1 MSAHAQLS
9 PSSAVRWMSC
19 PGSVRMCEGIP
30 DTSSA
35 ASLEGT
41 MMHTVSAHCLTR
53 RTDAAGYVGVTDPE
67 TGLILQAEQAQAI
80 QTYVDTV
87 RDIVVATGG
96 ALFVEQ
102 RLSIWHMTGE
112 EDAHGTAD
120 AVILTMDEL
129 IVIDAKFGR
138 GVAVEAEENPQLMMY
153 AAAAYVEHELA
164 YDFKRVRMMIVQPRL
179 NASPEWTIPV
189 AELNEFMEEVQVSAE
204 LTRQPDAPLMP
215 SANEAGIGLF
225 RADGTARPE
234 LDSFRSFARFAARIS
249 PHLSSEPEPEE
260 AAVVVPVSRL
270 GPGGDHV
277 ADATRRAV
285 RLLEGELRIPARLVA
300 EVEADS
306 PLTRHVRL
314 DNVLFPGARVLRFV
328 GQPETPIRDPLDQP
342 LLARLRRPTGDAVV
356 LTCSLES
363 GDLPLRIAFPA
374 TLAPRLMPG
383 LFPERPA

>member
-30 DTSSA
+30 DTSSD

-41 MMHTVSAHCLTR
+41 MMHTVSSHCLTR
-53 RTDAAGYVGVTDPE
+53 GTDAAGYVGVTDPE
-67 TGLILQAEQAQAI
+67 TGLILQAEQAQAV

-87 RDIVVATGG
+87 RDICETTGG
-96 ALFVEQ
+96 KLLVEQ

-138 GVAVEAEENPQLMMY
+138 GVAVDAEENPQLMMY

-189 AELNEFMEEVQVSAE
+189 AELNEFMEDVQVSAE
-204 LTRQPDAPLMP
+204 LTRQPDAPLVV
-215 SANEAGIGLF
+215 SSKGCQWC
-225 RADGTARPE
+225 RAKATCPAITNQIMDDFDDVVPETADERD
-234 LDSFRSFARFAARIS
+234 LARIM
-249 PHLSSEPEPEE
+249 
-260 AAVVVPVSRL
+260 AN
-270 GPGGDHV
+270 
-277 ADATRRAV
+277 ADMIEKWVKAV
-285 RLLEGELRIPARLVA
+285 RA
-300 EVEADS
+300 EVERRLLAGEPVHGYKLVQGKKGNRQWADPDAAEETLKSMRIKHDQMYDYKLAS
-306 PLTRHVRL
+306 PTSIEKLAKAGDVGPRQWTKIQDL
-314 DNVLFPGARVLRFV
+314 ITQSE
-328 GQPETPIRDPLDQP
+328 GQPSVAP
-342 LLARLRRPTGDAVV
+342 
-356 LTCSLES
+356 ES
-363 GDLPLRIAFPA
+363 DK
-374 TLAPRLMPG
+374 
-383 LFPERPA
+383 RPALVTSATASDFDDVTNS

>member
-30 DTSSA
+30 DTSSD

-53 RTDAAGYVGVTDPE
+53 GTDAAGYVGVTDAE

-87 RDIVVATGG
+87 RDIVKTTGG
-96 ALFVEQ
+96 ELLVEQ

-120 AVILTMDEL
+120 AVIMTMDEL

-138 GVAVEAEENPQLMMY
+138 GVAVDAEDNPQLMMY

-189 AELNEFMEEVQVSAE
+189 PQLDNFMEEVQISAE
-204 LTRQPDAPLMP
+204 LTRQPDAPLVP
-215 SANEAGIGLF
+215 SAKGCQWC
-225 RADGTARPE
+225 RAKATCPAITNKIMD
-234 LDSFRSFARFAARIS
+234 DFD
-249 PHLSSEPEPEE
+249 
-260 AAVVVPVSRL
+260 AVVPET
-270 GPGGDHV
+270 
-277 ADATRRAV
+277 ADERDLARVMANADMIEKWVKAV
-285 RLLEGELRIPARLVA
+285 RA
-300 EVEADS
+300 EVERRLLAGEPVHGYKLVQGKKGNRQWADPDAAEETLKSMRIKHDQMYDYKLAS
-306 PLTRHVRL
+306 PTSIEKLAKAGDVGPRQWAKIQDLITQSE
-314 DNVLFPGARVLRFV
+314 
-328 GQPETPIRDPLDQP
+328 GQPSVAP
-342 LLARLRRPTGDAVV
+342 
-356 LTCSLES
+356 ES
-363 GDLPLRIAFPA
+363 DK
-374 TLAPRLMPG
+374 
-383 LFPERPA
+383 RPALVTSATASDFDDVTNS

>member
-30 DTSSA
+30 DTSSD

-41 MMHTVSAHCLTR
+41 MMHTVSSHCLTR
-53 RTDAAGYVGVTDPE
+53 GTDAAGYVGVTDPE
-67 TGLILQAEQAQAI
+67 TGLILQAEQAQAV

-87 RDIVVATGG
+87 RDICETTGG
-96 ALFVEQ
+96 KLLVEQ

-120 AVILTMDEL
+120 AVIMTMDEL

-189 AELNEFMEEVQVSAE
+189 AELNEFMEEVQISAE
-204 LTRQPDAPLMP
+204 LTRQPDAPLVV
-215 SANEAGIGLF
+215 SAKGCQWC
-225 RADGTARPE
+225 RAKATCPAITNQIMDDFDDVVPETADERD
-234 LDSFRSFARFAARIS
+234 LARIM
-249 PHLSSEPEPEE
+249 
-260 AAVVVPVSRL
+260 AN
-270 GPGGDHV
+270 
-277 ADATRRAV
+277 ADMIEKWVKAV
-285 RLLEGELRIPARLVA
+285 RA
-300 EVEADS
+300 EVERRLLAGEPVPGYKLVQGKKGNRQWADPDAAEETLKSMRVKHDQMYDYKLAS
-306 PLTRHVRL
+306 PTSIEKLAKAGDVGPRQWTKIQDL
-314 DNVLFPGARVLRFV
+314 ITQSE
-328 GQPETPIRDPLDQP
+328 GQPSVAP
-342 LLARLRRPTGDAVV
+342 
-356 LTCSLES
+356 ES
-363 GDLPLRIAFPA
+363 DK
-374 TLAPRLMPG
+374 
-383 LFPERPA
+383 RPALVTSATASDFDDVTNS

>member
-30 DTSSA
+30 DTSSD

-53 RTDAAGYVGVTDPE
+53 GTDAAGYVGVTDPE

-87 RDIVVATGG
+87 RDICETTGG
-96 ALFVEQ
+96 KLLVEQ

-138 GVAVEAEENPQLMMY
+138 GVAVDAEENPQLMMY

-189 AELNEFMEEVQVSAE
+189 AELNEFMEEVQISAE
-204 LTRQPDAPLMP
+204 LTRQPDAPLVV
-215 SANEAGIGLF
+215 SAKGCQWC
-225 RADGTARPE
+225 RAKATCPAITNQIMDDFDDVVPETADERD
-234 LDSFRSFARFAARIS
+234 LARIM
-249 PHLSSEPEPEE
+249 
-260 AAVVVPVSRL
+260 AN
-270 GPGGDHV
+270 
-277 ADATRRAV
+277 ADMIEKWVKAV
-285 RLLEGELRIPARLVA
+285 RA
-300 EVEADS
+300 EVERRLLAGEPVPGYKLVQGKKGNRQWADPDAAEETLKSMRIKHDQMYDYKLAS
-306 PLTRHVRL
+306 PTSIEKLAKAGDVGPRQWTKIQDL
-314 DNVLFPGARVLRFV
+314 ITQSE
-328 GQPETPIRDPLDQP
+328 GQPSVAP
-342 LLARLRRPTGDAVV
+342 
-356 LTCSLES
+356 ES
-363 GDLPLRIAFPA
+363 DK
-374 TLAPRLMPG
+374 
-383 LFPERPA
+383 RPALVTSATASDFDDVTNS

>member
-9 PSSAVRWMSC
+9 PSSAVRWMTC

-30 DTSSA
+30 DTSSD

-41 MMHTVSAHCLTR
+41 MMHTVSSHCLTR
-53 RTDAAGYVGVTDPE
+53 GTDAAGYVGVTDPE

-87 RDIVVATGG
+87 RDICETTGG
-96 ALFVEQ
+96 KLLVEQ

-138 GVAVEAEENPQLMMY
+138 GVAVDAEENPQLMMY

-179 NASPEWTIPV
+179 NASPECTIPV

-204 LTRQPDAPLMP
+204 LTRQPDAPLVV
-215 SANEAGIGLF
+215 SAKGCQWC
-225 RADGTARPE
+225 RAKATCPAITNQIMDDFDDVVPETADERD
-234 LDSFRSFARFAARIS
+234 LARIM
-249 PHLSSEPEPEE
+249 
-260 AAVVVPVSRL
+260 AN
-270 GPGGDHV
+270 
-277 ADATRRAV
+277 ADMIEKWVKAV
-285 RLLEGELRIPARLVA
+285 RA
-300 EVEADS
+300 EVERRLLAGEPVHGYKLVQGKKGNRQWADPDAAEETLKSMRIKHDQMYDYKLAS
-306 PLTRHVRL
+306 PTSIEKLAKAGDVGPRQWTKIQDL
-314 DNVLFPGARVLRFV
+314 ITQSE
-328 GQPETPIRDPLDQP
+328 GQPSVAP
-342 LLARLRRPTGDAVV
+342 
-356 LTCSLES
+356 ES
-363 GDLPLRIAFPA
+363 DK
-374 TLAPRLMPG
+374 
-383 LFPERPA
+383 RPALVTSATASDFDDVTNS

>member
-30 DTSSA
+30 DTSSD

-41 MMHTVSAHCLTR
+41 MMHTVSSHCLTR
-53 RTDAAGYVGVTDPE
+53 GTDAAGYVGVTDPE
-67 TGLILQAEQAQAI
+67 TGLILQAEQAQAV

-87 RDIVVATGG
+87 RDICETTGG
-96 ALFVEQ
+96 KLLVEQ

-164 YDFKRVRMMIVQPRL
+164 YDFERVRMMIVQPRL

-189 AELNEFMEEVQVSAE
+189 PKLDNFMAEVQFSAE
-204 LTRQPDAPLMP
+204 LTRQADAPLMP
-215 SANEAGIGLF
+215 SAKGCQWC
-225 RADGTARPE
+225 RAKATCPAITNQIMDDFDDVVPETADERD
-234 LDSFRSFARFAARIS
+234 LARIM
-249 PHLSSEPEPEE
+249 
-260 AAVVVPVSRL
+260 AN
-270 GPGGDHV
+270 
-277 ADATRRAV
+277 ADMIEKWVKAV
-285 RLLEGELRIPARLVA
+285 RA
-300 EVEADS
+300 EVERRLLAGEPVHGYKLVQGKKGNRQWADPDAAEETLKSMRIKHDQMYDYKLAS
-306 PLTRHVRL
+306 PTSIEKLAKAGDVGPRQWTKIQDL
-314 DNVLFPGARVLRFV
+314 ITQSE
-328 GQPETPIRDPLDQP
+328 GQPSVAP
-342 LLARLRRPTGDAVV
+342 
-356 LTCSLES
+356 ES
-363 GDLPLRIAFPA
+363 DK
-374 TLAPRLMPG
+374 
-383 LFPERPA
+383 RPALVTSATASDFDDVTNS

>member
-30 DTSSA
+30 DTSSD

-53 RTDAAGYVGVTDPE
+53 GTDAAGYVGVTDAE
-67 TGLILQAEQAQAI
+67 TGLILQAEQAQAVQI
-80 QTYVDTV
+80 YVDTV
-87 RDIVVATGG
+87 RDIVKTTGG
-96 ALFVEQ
+96 KLLVEQ

-138 GVAVEAEENPQLMMY
+138 GVAVDAEENPQLMMY

-204 LTRQPDAPLMP
+204 LTRQPDAPLVV
-215 SANEAGIGLF
+215 SAKGCQWC
-225 RADGTARPE
+225 RAKATCPAITNQIMDDFDDVVPETADERD
-234 LDSFRSFARFAARIS
+234 LARIM
-249 PHLSSEPEPEE
+249 
-260 AAVVVPVSRL
+260 AN
-270 GPGGDHV
+270 
-277 ADATRRAV
+277 ADMIEKWVKAV
-285 RLLEGELRIPARLVA
+285 RA
-300 EVEADS
+300 EVERRLLAGEPVHGYKLVQGKKGNRQWADPDAAEETLKSMRIKHDQMYDYKLAS
-306 PLTRHVRL
+306 PTSIEKLAKAGDVGPRQWTKIQDL
-314 DNVLFPGARVLRFV
+314 ITQSE
-328 GQPETPIRDPLDQP
+328 GQPSVAP
-342 LLARLRRPTGDAVV
+342 
-356 LTCSLES
+356 ES
-363 GDLPLRIAFPA
+363 DK
-374 TLAPRLMPG
+374 
-383 LFPERPA
+383 RPALVTSATASDFDDVTNS

>member
-30 DTSSA
+30 DTSSD

-53 RTDAAGYVGVTDPE
+53 GTDAAGYVGVTDPE

-80 QTYVDTV
+80 QEYVDTV
-87 RDIVVATGG
+87 RGIVKATGG
-96 ALFVEQ
+96 ALLVEQ

-120 AVILTMDEL
+120 AVIMTMDEL

-179 NASPEWTIPV
+179 NASPEWTTTV
-189 AELNEFMEEVQVSAE
+189 QGLKNFMAEVQFCAE
-204 LTRQPDAPLMP
+204 LTRQFDAPLVP
-215 SANEAGIGLF
+215 SAKGCQWC
-225 RADGTARPE
+225 RAKATCPAIIERIMDDFDTVVPETADERD
-234 LDSFRSFARFAARIS
+234 LARIM
-249 PHLSSEPEPEE
+249 
-260 AAVVVPVSRL
+260 AN
-270 GPGGDHV
+270 
-277 ADATRRAV
+277 ADMIEKWVKAV
-285 RLLEGELRIPARLVA
+285 RA
-300 EVEADS
+300 EVERRLLAGEPVRGYKLVQGKKGNRQWADPDEAEATLKLMRVKHDQMYDYKLAS
-306 PLTRHVRL
+306 PTSIEKLAKAGTVGPRQWTRIQDL
-314 DNVLFPGARVLRFV
+314 ITQSE
-328 GQPETPIRDPLDQP
+328 GQPSVAP
-342 LLARLRRPTGDAVV
+342 
-356 LTCSLES
+356 ES
-363 GDLPLRIAFPA
+363 DK
-374 TLAPRLMPG
+374 
-383 LFPERPA
+383 RPALVTSATASDFDDVTN

>member
-30 DTSSA
+30 DTSSD

-53 RTDAAGYVGVTDPE
+53 GTDAAGYVGVTDAE

-87 RDIVVATGG
+87 RDIVKTTGG
-96 ALFVEQ
+96 ELLVEQ

-120 AVILTMDEL
+120 AVIMTMDEL

-138 GVAVEAEENPQLMMY
+138 GVAVDAEDNPQLMMY

-204 LTRQPDAPLMP
+204 LTRQPDAPLVP
-215 SANEAGIGLF
+215 SAKGCQWC
-225 RADGTARPE
+225 RAKATCPAITNKIMDDFDDVVPETADERD
-234 LDSFRSFARFAARIS
+234 LARIM
-249 PHLSSEPEPEE
+249 
-260 AAVVVPVSRL
+260 AN
-270 GPGGDHV
+270 
-277 ADATRRAV
+277 ADMIEKWVKAV
-285 RLLEGELRIPARLVA
+285 RA
-300 EVEADS
+300 EVERRLLAGEPVPGYKLVQGKKGNRQWADPDAAEETLKSMRIKHDQMYDYKLAS
-306 PLTRHVRL
+306 PTSIEKLAKAGDVGPRQWAKIQDLITQSE
-314 DNVLFPGARVLRFV
+314 
-328 GQPETPIRDPLDQP
+328 GQPSVAP
-342 LLARLRRPTGDAVV
+342 
-356 LTCSLES
+356 ES
-363 GDLPLRIAFPA
+363 DK
-374 TLAPRLMPG
+374 
-383 LFPERPA
+383 RPALVTSATASDFDDVTNS

>member
-30 DTSSA
+30 DTSSD

-53 RTDAAGYVGVTDPE
+53 GTDAAGYVGVTDAE
-67 TGLILQAEQAQAI
+67 TGLILQAEQAQVI

-87 RDIVVATGG
+87 RDICETTGG
-96 ALFVEQ
+96 KLLVEQ

-120 AVILTMDEL
+120 AVIMTMDEL

-189 AELNEFMEEVQVSAE
+189 ADLNEFMEEVQVSAE
-204 LTRQPDAPLMP
+204 LTRQPDAPLVV
-215 SANEAGIGLF
+215 SAKGCQWC
-225 RADGTARPE
+225 RAKATCPAITNQIMDDFDDVVPETADERD
-234 LDSFRSFARFAARIS
+234 LARIM
-249 PHLSSEPEPEE
+249 
-260 AAVVVPVSRL
+260 AN
-270 GPGGDHV
+270 
-277 ADATRRAV
+277 ADMIEKWVKAV
-285 RLLEGELRIPARLVA
+285 RA
-300 EVEADS
+300 EVERRLLAGEPVHGYKLVQGKKGNRQWADPDAAEETLKSMRIKHDQMYDYKLAS
-306 PLTRHVRL
+306 PTSIEKLAKAGDVGPRQWTKIQDL
-314 DNVLFPGARVLRFV
+314 ITQSE
-328 GQPETPIRDPLDQP
+328 GQPSVAP
-342 LLARLRRPTGDAVV
+342 
-356 LTCSLES
+356 ES
-363 GDLPLRIAFPA
+363 DK
-374 TLAPRLMPG
+374 
-383 LFPERPA
+383 RPALVTSATASDFDDVTNS